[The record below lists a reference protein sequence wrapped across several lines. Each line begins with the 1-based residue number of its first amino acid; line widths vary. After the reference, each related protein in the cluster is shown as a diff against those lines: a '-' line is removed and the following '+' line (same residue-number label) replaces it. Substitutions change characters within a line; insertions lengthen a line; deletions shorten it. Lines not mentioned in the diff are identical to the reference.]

1 MLLAFHFVV
10 VVFLRSLSWGNFRN
24 LSDDSVFKKYFPVA
38 IPNQTLVEC
47 AMKCRK
53 TSTTYLL
60 FNENKKHC
68 ILVDDEQLD
77 SLQTTAGYSW
87 NEGDSKGKKRAIKSC
102 VMLHLHKCFGL
113 KTGSK

>member
-1 MLLAFHFVV
+1 M
-10 VVFLRSLSWGNFRN
+10 
-24 LSDDSVFKKYFPVA
+24 
-38 IPNQTLVEC
+38 VEC

-68 ILVDDEQLD
+68 ILIDDEQLD

-87 NEGDSKGKKRAIKSC
+87 NEGDSKGKKKRGIKSC
-102 VMLHLHKCFGL
+102 VMLYLHKCFGL
-113 KTGSK
+113 KTGSKWNDNYNCQ

>member
-1 MLLAFHFVV
+1 MLLAFHFVG
-10 VVFLRSLSWGNFRN
+10 FFFRSLSWGNFRN

-53 TSTTYLL
+53 TYTMYLL

-68 ILVDDEQLD
+68 ILIDDEQLD

-87 NEGDSKGKKRAIKSC
+87 NEGDSKGKKKRGIKSC
-102 VMLHLHKCFGL
+102 VMLYLHKCFGL

>member
-1 MLLAFHFVV
+1 MLLAFHFVG
-10 VVFLRSLSWGNFRN
+10 VFLRSLSWGNFRS

-53 TSTTYLL
+53 TYTMYLL

-68 ILVDDEQLD
+68 ILIDDEQLD

-87 NEGDSKGKKRAIKSC
+87 NEGDSKGKKKKRYKKLCHALS
-102 VMLHLHKCFGL
+102 
-113 KTGSK
+113 T

>member
-1 MLLAFHFVV
+1 MLLAFHFVGFF
-10 VVFLRSLSWGNFRN
+10 FLRSLSWGNFRN

-68 ILVDDEQLD
+68 ILIDDEQLD
-77 SLQTTAGYSW
+77 SK
-87 NEGDSKGKKRAIKSC
+87 DKKKRGIKSC
-102 VMLHLHKCFGL
+102 AMLYLHKCFGL

>member
-10 VVFLRSLSWGNFRN
+10 FFFRSLSLGHFRN

-68 ILVDDEQLD
+68 ILIDDEQLD
-77 SLQTTAGYSW
+77 SFQTTAGYSW
-87 NEGDSKGKKRAIKSC
+87 NEGDSKGKKKRGIKSC
-102 VMLHLHKCFGL
+102 VMLYLHKCFGL

>member
-10 VVFLRSLSWGNFRN
+10 CFFFRSLRWGNFRN

-68 ILVDDEQLD
+68 ILIDDEQLD
-77 SLQTTAGYSW
+77 SLQTTAGCSW
-87 NEGDSKGKKRAIKSC
+87 NEGDSKGKKKRYKKLCHALS
-102 VMLHLHKCFGL
+102 
-113 KTGSK
+113 T